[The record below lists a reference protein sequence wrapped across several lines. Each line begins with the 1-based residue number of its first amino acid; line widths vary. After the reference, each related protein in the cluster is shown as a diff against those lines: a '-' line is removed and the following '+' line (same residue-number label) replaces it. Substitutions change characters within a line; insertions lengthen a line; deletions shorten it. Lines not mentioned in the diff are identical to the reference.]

1 MLMLLTRS
9 GGAALSEITV
19 FLAGAP
25 VSCRVV
31 DISGPKTTGQM
42 APTSRKPNRFWAPKS
57 LDSLVTWV
65 QDQLDDQTLFL
76 SQLDKH

>member
-31 DISGPKTTGQM
+31 DISVPREDSGAVTPDGQ
-42 APTSRKPNRFWAPKS
+42 AGRGEVRKPLGRWHQHQESPTGS
-57 LDSLVTWV
+57 GLPSPWIPW
-65 QDQLDDQTLFL
+65 
-76 SQLDKH
+76 